1 MAVENQITVIGNLAN
16 DPQIRYTNDG
26 TPVTSVAVAVNRRVR
41 NQMTNEWEDQLDG
54 FFDGTV
60 WRDHAA
66 NVAASLKKG
75 DRVIM
80 IGRLVKRSYQ
90 DRDGNQRQAVE
101 VQIDEIAPSLRWAQC
116 QVTRNSGGQGG
127 GNYGGGNFAGGGN
140 QQFAGGGNPNYGGA
154 PQGQQMPPQQPQPMQ
169 APAPVDQP
177 SDDIPF

>member
-41 NQMTNEWEDQLDG
+41 NPQTQEWEDQLDG

-60 WRDHAA
+60 WRDHAV

-80 IGRLVKRSYQ
+80 MGRLVKRSYN
-90 DRDGNQRQAVE
+90 DRDGNQRQSVD
-101 VQIDEIAPSLRWAQC
+101 VQIDEIAPSLRWAQAS
-116 QVTRNSGGQGG
+116 VNRTSGGHGGSGG
-127 GNYGGGNFAGGGN
+127 GFAGA
-140 QQFAGGGNPNYGGA
+140 QQPA
-154 PQGQQMPPQQPQPMQ
+154 PQPVQ
-169 APAPVDQP
+169 APAPVSQP
-177 SDDIPF
+177 SDDVPF